1 MHVDTNLHSCTQS
14 AEYCRGYQN
23 DGYNDEAGFLDE
35 YYHLGVE
42 AQHGNLLYLN
52 PQKIQERDFQKV
64 PSNIRRNNQQKLE
77 NMTRDQH
84 MIHFKSER
92 GGKTATEQADEF
104 VSQDSVR
111 GISISIYEYGI
122 LLLYEEL

>member
-1 MHVDTNLHSCTQS
+1 
-14 AEYCRGYQN
+14 
-23 DGYNDEAGFLDE
+23 
-35 YYHLGVE
+35 
-42 AQHGNLLYLN
+42 
-52 PQKIQERDFQKV
+52 
-64 PSNIRRNNQQKLE
+64 
-77 NMTRDQH
+77 
-84 MIHFKSER
+84 MIHFKNER

>member
-1 MHVDTNLHSCTQS
+1 MYTGICIRSLS
-14 AEYCRGYQN
+14 ADEN
-23 DGYNDEAGFLDE
+23 TYNRF
-35 YYHLGVE
+35 YIGVE

-52 PQKIQERDFQKV
+52 PQNIQERDFQKV

-104 VSQDSVR
+104 VSQDFVR
-111 GISISIYEYGI
+111 GISVSIYEYGI

>member
-1 MHVDTNLHSCTQS
+1 
-14 AEYCRGYQN
+14 
-23 DGYNDEAGFLDE
+23 
-35 YYHLGVE
+35 
-42 AQHGNLLYLN
+42 LLYLS

-84 MIHFKSER
+84 MIHFKS

-104 VSQDSVR
+104 VSQDSLR
-111 GISISIYEYGI
+111 GISISICEYGI

>member
-1 MHVDTNLHSCTQS
+1 
-14 AEYCRGYQN
+14 
-23 DGYNDEAGFLDE
+23 
-35 YYHLGVE
+35 
-42 AQHGNLLYLN
+42 
-52 PQKIQERDFQKV
+52 
-64 PSNIRRNNQQKLE
+64 
-77 NMTRDQH
+77 

-111 GISISIYEYGI
+111 AISISIYEYGI

>member
-1 MHVDTNLHSCTQS
+1 
-14 AEYCRGYQN
+14 
-23 DGYNDEAGFLDE
+23 
-35 YYHLGVE
+35 
-42 AQHGNLLYLN
+42 LLYLSQ
-52 PQKIQERDFQKV
+52 QKIQERFSEGPIK
-64 PSNIRRNNQQKLE
+64 IRRNNQQKLE

>member
-1 MHVDTNLHSCTQS
+1 
-14 AEYCRGYQN
+14 
-23 DGYNDEAGFLDE
+23 
-35 YYHLGVE
+35 
-42 AQHGNLLYLN
+42 LLYLS

-64 PSNIRRNNQQKLE
+64 PSNIWRNNQQKLE

-122 LLLYEEL
+122 LLLCEEL